1 MTGHLGDNCVP
12 VSTRLGRDFVCA
24 ALVGWAT
31 LGQRHYLT
39 ALFSGWCCPPT
50 ADNGCVVRLAERS
63 PQKLCSPPLLPPYSQ
78 GVPWAWVRIVAFCAP
93 STGPHNPTAVQRAQT
108 HSVAC
113 ELRPLGRAC
122 RGPCARSWRVP
133 VSPAFPTK
141 TAGQSTDARACGEND
156 RCKLRWLLWG
166 AS

>member
-1 MTGHLGDNCVP
+1 MGHLGDNCVP

-50 ADNGCVVRLAERS
+50 ADNGCVVRPAERS

-78 GVPWAWVRIVAFCAP
+78 GVPWAWVRVATFCASNTEPHAQSHAHVVTGLLTGAAARHSSCTLQSLRQPERSRPDMQASP
-93 STGPHNPTAVQRAQT
+93 SSDTWYRGITAA
-108 HSVAC
+108 
-113 ELRPLGRAC
+113 LRVGLGHR
-122 RGPCARSWRVP
+122 
-133 VSPAFPTK
+133 
-141 TAGQSTDARACGEND
+141 N
-156 RCKLRWLLWG
+156 
-166 AS
+166 